1 MKIFGKKFFSNFIFD
16 GFFSVGKMVRTK
28 NTKNL
33 PQYSAS
39 VLCEHCSEKFISN
52 DVKENHVNEE
62 HLAKIVKLKMKCDF
76 CQKTFSK
83 LTRQRFGFC
92 SDTQT

>member
-1 MKIFGKKFFSNFIFD
+1 
-16 GFFSVGKMVRTK
+16 MVRTK

-76 CQKTFSK
+76 CEKTFSK
-83 LTRQRFGFC
+83 LTRRRLGFC
-92 SDTQT
+92 YDTDLKRTEHSVEIAEFFYHSDFT